1 MLCIFACFGALR
13 LSNSIYIR
21 FIMIL
26 LDSLRKAKYYTCSL
40 KKQIED
46 WIFLEREQRQLCE
59 NGVDFPSIQK
69 DLFER

>member
-1 MLCIFACFGALR
+1 
-13 LSNSIYIR
+13 
-21 FIMIL
+21 MIL